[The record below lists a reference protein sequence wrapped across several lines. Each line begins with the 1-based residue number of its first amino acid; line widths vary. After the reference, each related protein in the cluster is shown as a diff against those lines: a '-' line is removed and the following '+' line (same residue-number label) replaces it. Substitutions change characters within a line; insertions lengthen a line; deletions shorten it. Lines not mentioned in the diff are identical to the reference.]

1 MAQPTTRKRVFNY
14 LKYTFVL
21 LLLLIVSSSA
31 YYANEIRLARQ
42 QTPTLVAK
50 AQQSYFKAV
59 SIAELNPEQ
68 LKLLLAIEDPA
79 FYNHRGVDLST
90 PGAGMTTIT
99 QGLVKILYYPKG
111 FKQGIAKIRQTLI
124 AQYALDALVSK
135 DEQLDL
141 FLNLAY
147 FGHENNHEV
156 KGFAQ
161 AAHVYY
167 KKELNSLTE
176 PEFIGLVAMLIA
188 PNKFKPG
195 TIFHVERIERTQT
208 YLSGHYQPKSLLDTQ
223 YNNTTSGSLSEEIL
237 VAFLRLITK
246 PAS

>member
-59 SIAELNPEQ
+59 SIAKLSPEQ

-111 FKQGIAKIRQTLI
+111 CISCG
-124 AQYALDALVSK
+124 D
-135 DEQLDL
+135 
-141 FLNLAY
+141 
-147 FGHENNHEV
+147 
-156 KGFAQ
+156 
-161 AAHVYY
+161 
-167 KKELNSLTE
+167 
-176 PEFIGLVAMLIA
+176 
-188 PNKFKPG
+188 
-195 TIFHVERIERTQT
+195 
-208 YLSGHYQPKSLLDTQ
+208 
-223 YNNTTSGSLSEEIL
+223 
-237 VAFLRLITK
+237 
-246 PAS
+246 